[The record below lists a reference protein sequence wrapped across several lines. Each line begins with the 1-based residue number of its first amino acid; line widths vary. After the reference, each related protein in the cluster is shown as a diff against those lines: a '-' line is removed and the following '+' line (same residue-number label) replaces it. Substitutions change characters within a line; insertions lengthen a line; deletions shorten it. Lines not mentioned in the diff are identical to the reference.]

1 MGVLAKTDYGREYTV
16 KEKSDFAQLILVS
29 DLGTVQV
36 GEFMQA
42 RSWPGMLGSTLL
54 ELQRAVKR
62 ENVND
67 DRYLN
72 SIFVLQKKKARRK
85 KGQENELLDD
95 QASDASPG
103 HIARMSS
110 CFSESRR
117 YMPSGCHLK
126 SPET

>member
-95 QASDASPG
+95 QAE
-103 HIARMSS
+103 ARHPSTTRTSRARSS
-110 CFSESRR
+110 GPSSSR
-117 YMPSGCHLK
+117 S
-126 SPET
+126 